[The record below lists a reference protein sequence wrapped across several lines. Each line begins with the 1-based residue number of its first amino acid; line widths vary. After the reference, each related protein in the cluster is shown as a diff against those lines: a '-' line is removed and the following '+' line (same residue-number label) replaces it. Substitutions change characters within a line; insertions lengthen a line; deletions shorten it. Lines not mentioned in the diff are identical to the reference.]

1 MRELAKGVFLQED
14 YPGVRLGAVVAD
26 GSALLIDSPLRIE
39 DGREWLAEV
48 GSRGRPRFMV
58 LLDDH
63 PDRVYGARG
72 FDLPLLAQT
81 RAREAIAAWPDPQ
94 RSTAQLL
101 GAEADRLKRVSG
113 LSRAIPH
120 IGFERELELRLG
132 SQTIEIRHRPGPRPG
147 SAWVVLPWARVVFVG
162 DTVWAQEPPY
172 LGEAQLDAWLTSLA
186 ELRGSAFS
194 RFKIVSSRDGLVR
207 REAIVAMAAFLRKV
221 AHRMERLQD
230 REEDEEAAGRLA
242 PQLVKGFRI
251 PVARREQ
258 AMLRLRSGL
267 ERLFNEQYAEA

>member
-1 MRELAKGVFLQED
+1 MREIVRGVFLQEA
-14 YPGVRLGAVVAD
+14 YPGVRLGAVVSD
-26 GSALLIDSPLRIE
+26 GAALLVDSPLRIE

-72 FDLPLLAQT
+72 FDLSLIAQT
-81 RAREAIAAWPDPQ
+81 QAREAIAAWPDPV
-94 RSTAQLL
+94 RSTTHLQ

-120 IGFERELELRLG
+120 VGFEHELELKLG

-162 DTVWAQEPPY
+162 DTVWAHEPPY
-172 LGEAQLDAWLTSLA
+172 LGEAQLEAWLEALA
-186 ELRGSAFS
+186 ELRSSAFA
-194 RFKIVSSRDGLVR
+194 RFKIVSARDGLVR
-207 REAIVAMAAFLRKV
+207 REAIVAMAGFLRKV

-230 REEDEEAAGRLA
+230 REEEEEAAGRLA
-242 PQLVKGFRI
+242 PQLVRGYRL
-251 PVARREQ
+251 PAARREQ
-258 AMLRLRSGL
+258 ALLRLRTGL
-267 ERLFNEQYAEA
+267 ERLYSEQYAEG

>member
-194 RFKIVSSRDGLVR
+194 RFKIISSRDGLVR

-242 PQLVKGFRI
+242 SQLVKGFRI

>member
-1 MRELAKGVFLQED
+1 MRELVKGVFLKED

-48 GSRGRPRFMV
+48 ASRGRPRFMV

-132 SQTIEIRHRPGPRPG
+132 SQTVEIRHRPGPRPG

-172 LGEAQLDAWLTSLA
+172 LGEAQLDGWLASLA
-186 ELRGSAFS
+186 ELRSSAFS

-230 REEDEEAAGRLA
+230 RDEDEEVAGRLA